1 MDHGSE
7 TLLGSPAPS
16 LGNHAAG
23 VAREVV
29 MTVDDQAYQKT
40 YREWLEQALDR
51 DADRWAELELELAR
65 LREKAHAVALGAPA
79 RPASPSS

>member
-1 MDHGSE
+1 
-7 TLLGSPAPS
+7 
-16 LGNHAAG
+16 
-23 VAREVV
+23 

-65 LREKAHAVALGAPA
+65 LREKAHAATLAPPP
-79 RPASPSS
+79 RPASSSS